1 MSVFQH
7 FFKISLQKIY
17 LTLTLIFILNLSADI
32 VKCENAQP
40 QNPHQDIKSDNA
52 VLKEN
57 VQVQSYYLSEQ
68 EYKLI
73 DLDDIYLDYQFKNT
87 IDTNCKQEYVEII
100 TNQNEKLIQ
109 YYENTITNPVSNII
123 IFASQKML
131 KVNGVGLLS
140 NTTLIT
146 FIDDAGS
153 FDTETDKSSTHLKNI
168 KAYPIPNQ
176 DNCDNLK
183 KASSE
188 SFIFEC
194 SKFDQAKQVNV
205 ITLFKF
211 NSKNFSN
218 ADGIDLSNIQP
229 EQITLNFDPKFAFKS
244 QSSNQNPQELDAS
257 YQLFLQEYQ
266 NCVKDT
272 GFYFNSDT
280 NVQHYFRTCK
290 YHETLMQTE
299 SEQQTYLEQ
308 IVSFFEFYDLSIVQS
323 DGSVT
328 GKSPVINF
336 KDENKDLKIK
346 TQGVQQS
353 IDNCITVLDY
363 DNGLLFFTYD
373 NISNQYQ
380 NLDYFVKYYYDQ
392 KYINLFIQ
400 KNKDIEFSIQ
410 DSIPNY
416 MVVNTQM
423 YILMYQLNS
432 TSQVGLNT
440 FPQTVSI
447 SHFVNSVQT
456 IHIENKE
463 EGSKHKSDQDKIEF
477 VIPDIK
483 NVSNFRSIKYNFD
496 QYLYYIEI
504 KFSEPSHLSYFLMVN
519 RALTDNTNSIKMNQ
533 TAIELEQIT
542 QNDYSKIF
550 HYPIPGLFYSNIRTR
565 VRLFQIGEDT
575 GNIIL
580 KKYDNSQNSQ
590 AKNNLSIT
598 TYSWKSAQIMKLY
611 TKQFD
616 QYSSCSIT
624 MHFEA
629 KPDSQAVG
637 TKIVQGIINLIPRN
651 FNGVISKVGSNIQK
665 KFFNPKPIFEIKDW
679 FFGAGINY
687 SYSSKQD
694 VTLTINYNSS
704 TVIQENDTL
713 KVKSNQSQ
721 KVQLEDLESQST
733 LKLDQNICKLSPC
746 EEKVIAAIQVGQDYY
761 IFYQNCLCLFWF
773 EKCTMQTQ
781 TGLSQNTPA
790 CQKSK
795 SMQINQKIE
804 NIIFDGNKILALGKI
819 LSAKSNTLQ
828 ASPSL
833 TLMNIYDEIQTE
845 SNDQT
850 GKKNPYATGS
860 NLNNQTTSLNQ
871 CSTPQFSSFLQSA
884 PKQQNQKKIH
894 VKKNLQS
901 KSEDDPQQNKHINS
915 NQFIRKAFT
924 PPQNLSLNLNFDLE
938 KIQFVFIYCIPNT
951 VKYALIVQSQLLKIK
966 SMVIFSIQ
974 NQIQD
979 VTIYTFQDTDQ
990 LQDSYDVSLLDQGII
1005 FAAHNQQ
1012 DKVPGKI
1019 TIYRVN
1025 FITQQISVDRYF
1037 TKEDMLHQ
1045 IQKFQQN
1052 IFTGQFNKTENS
1064 KNKFKT
1070 SNIYDDVQF
1079 QVYLKEMKQKNIV
1092 YVNEF
1097 DNFMNNF
1104 SVKVWRN
1111 DDRQTYRF
1119 LMIDFQNNCLFDYYL
1134 YDLIQPMFIRQVNLY
1149 DFQIITNQQFQ
1160 ITNNMISLHV
1170 TKNNQDYLISLEIN
1184 GESINQIRKIE
1195 QQQDKQVR
1203 SFSQVQQSLGNEY
1216 QEGTLCGVFQLPT
1229 PRIKCIFY
1237 PQIELDFDYSVKAS
1251 KDKDM
1256 KIQSVNQ
1263 ETYQTSS
1270 DKQVDF
1276 SIKLST
1282 DLNPE
1287 ETQIILQTDFSNFDT
1302 NLIEENKSPILYEAQ
1317 NNSTQLDNDGKN
1329 IKLKLNTTFVKGSI
1343 GEYYLQPANKQ
1354 NVKVKAYMD
1363 TDQIQTQ
1370 NLSMI
1375 QQSSSWIIKQTAR
1388 NPYQIVYLLDDQ
1400 LLVINQNMKYEFK
1413 EIFRI
1418 KYTDIEIKQNLKL
1431 DAKITENLKVC
1442 DCSEIYTNSI
1452 LSSQTTTTYL
1462 YILLCNY
1469 DYQNKIYI
1477 TFNVDINHYS
1487 SLEDQKKDWEIAMK
1501 NNVRYVDI
1509 NFIEEDLDSMVS
1521 QSQIKNIQIISLTD
1535 DLNNLTGF
1543 IFMLVRY
1550 LSGDPNDIN
1559 AQHDN
1564 TIYILWSSYD
1574 PYSTYFQMQEI
1585 EQINSAD
1592 FGLNYISVYNFVASF
1607 PQHYP
1612 NQARLI
1618 IEENESKQV
1627 IKDFIFNIGWDDGE
1641 RYVILALLKLSLP
1654 PPIKNNE
1661 NSDNQS
1667 TGNAKLV
1674 FNAYYEDIYSDLFN
1688 SFIKSYQ
1695 TYLKPFTHLRSQ
1707 ITFQP
1712 NSYDSS
1718 VIIINEF
1725 SILEFTT
1732 FQSEDPYAI
1741 IKRKD
1746 PKNISSKQL
1755 WHDSDFKDSDNIS
1768 KIITYSQY
1776 AWCNNYFNNNQQQQ
1790 TILKYQNFFIII
1802 CSQMD
1807 KIQSVGNFTKMQSI
1821 LKVYKI
1827 HQKSIDDGDDDDN
1840 NDDDDNHNN
1849 LNRKS
1854 QDKSKLKAKTNLV
1867 SNQTVSMVQSIN
1879 YTNTSSPII
1888 ALSSMSFRQDNQDLY
1903 FDIILSSNGIFE
1915 LFEYPVNNEPYL
1927 IVKSD
1932 ISDKSS
1938 VNVCTN
1944 NKYMVPVCNQAI
1956 FVNPILDIN
1965 DQSMKEWLK
1974 FTGLVALPLF
1984 LTLSFIFVSFIF
1996 MKKLRKNRQDE
2007 FIQLLQNQS
2016 TPQYKSKSDLSFV
2029 DSINNQQKNEKYL
2042 TSFQPQVKNPIY
2054 SVSEHALFTFNDNH
2068 LNASTELK

>member
-1 MSVFQH
+1 MSVLQH
-7 FFKISLQKIY
+7 YLKSSLQKLY
-17 LTLTLIFILNLSADI
+17 LALTLVFVLNLSVSV
-32 VKCENAQP
+32 VKCENVLP
-40 QNPHQDIKSDNA
+40 QNHQQDIKTDNQA
-52 VLKEN
+52 LKEN

-87 IDTNCKQEYVEII
+87 IDTNCNKEYVEII
-100 TNQNEKLIQ
+100 TSQNEKLVQ
-109 YYENTITNPVSNII
+109 YYENTINTPVINII
-123 IFASQKML
+123 TFASQKML
-131 KVNGVGLLS
+131 KVNAVGLLS

-146 FIDDAGS
+146 FIDDASS
-153 FDTETDKSSTHLKNI
+153 FDTETDKTSTHLKNI
-168 KAYPIPNQ
+168 QAYPIANQ
-176 DNCDNLK
+176 DSCENLK
-183 KASSE
+183 KASSD

-194 SKFDQAKQVNV
+194 SKFDNNKQVNV
-205 ITLFKF
+205 ITLYKF
-211 NSKNFSN
+211 NSKDFSN
-218 ADGIDLSNIQP
+218 ANGIDLSNIQP
-229 EQITLNFDPKFAFKS
+229 QQITLNFDPKFAFKS
-244 QSSNQNPQELDAS
+244 KSPDQSPQQLEAS

-290 YHETLMQTE
+290 YHETLMQTN
-299 SEQQTYLEQ
+299 SDQQIYLDN

-328 GKSPVINF
+328 GKSPTIKF
-336 KDENKDLKIK
+336 KDENKDLTIK
-346 TQGVQQS
+346 TQGVQQA

-363 DNGLLFFTYD
+363 DNGLLFFIYD

-380 NLDYFVKYYYDQ
+380 NQDYFVKYYYDQ

-432 TSQVGLNT
+432 SSQVGINT

-447 SHFVNSVQT
+447 SRFVNSVQT

-463 EGSKHKSDQDKIEF
+463 DGDKHKSEQDKTDF

-504 KFSEPSHLSYFLMVN
+504 KFSDPSHVSYFLMVN

-533 TAIELEQIT
+533 TAIELEQLT
-542 QNDYSKIF
+542 QNNYSKIF
-550 HYPIPGLFYSNIRTR
+550 HYFIPGLFYSNIRTR

-575 GNIIL
+575 GSIIL
-580 KKYDNSQNSQ
+580 KKYSDDQISQ

-611 TKQFD
+611 TKQFET
-616 QYSSCSIT
+616 YSSCSIT

-629 KPDSQAVG
+629 KPSSQAVG
-637 TKIVQGIINLIPRN
+637 TKIVQGMINLIPRN
-651 FNGVISKVGSNIQK
+651 FNGVISKVGLNIQK

-687 SYSSKQD
+687 SYQSKQD
-694 VTLTINYNSS
+694 VTLAIKYNSS
-704 TVIQENDTL
+704 TIIQEIDSIQD
-713 KVKSNQSQ
+713 KQ
-721 KVQLEDLESQST
+721 KVLLEEQENKST
-733 LKLDQNICKLSPC
+733 LNLDENICKLSPC
-746 EEKVIAAIQVGQDYY
+746 DEKVIAAIQVGEDYY

-773 EKCTMQTQ
+773 EKCTVQTP

-795 SMQINQKIE
+795 SMKISQKIE
-804 NIIFDGNKILALGKI
+804 SIIFDGSKILALGKS
-819 LSAKSNTLQ
+819 LLANSNTLQ
-828 ASPSL
+828 QSPSL
-833 TLMNIYDEIQTE
+833 TLMNVYDELSTE
-845 SNDQT
+845 GDDSG
-850 GKKNPYATGS
+850 GKKNPYATDT
-860 NLNNQTTSLNQ
+860 NLKNSTLPQNQ
-871 CSTPQFSSFLQSA
+871 CDAPQFSNFLQQG
-884 PKQQNQKKIH
+884 PKQSNQKKIH
-894 VKKNLQS
+894 IKKNLQTEQNDS
-901 KSEDDPQQNKHINS
+901 QQGKPINS
-915 NQFIRKAFT
+915 GQFRRKAFT
-924 PPQNLSLNLNFDLE
+924 PPKNLNLNLNFSLD

-951 VKYALIVQSQLLKIK
+951 IKYALIVQSQLFKIK

-979 VTIYTFQDTDQ
+979 VSIYTFQDTDQ

-1012 DKVPGKI
+1012 DNVPGRI

-1025 FITQQISVDRYF
+1025 FISQQITVDRYF
-1037 TKEDMLHQ
+1037 TKQDMLHQ
-1045 IQKFQQN
+1045 IQQFQQN
-1052 IFTGQFNKTENS
+1052 IFTGQFSKQNSQNKI
-1064 KNKFKT
+1064 KT
-1070 SNIYDDVQF
+1070 SELNDDVKF

-1092 YVNEF
+1092 YVNDF

-1111 DDRQTYRF
+1111 DDKQTYRF
-1119 LMIDFQNNCLFDYYL
+1119 LLIDFQNNCLFDYFL
-1134 YDLIQPMFIRQVNLY
+1134 YDLIQPIFIRQVNLY

-1170 TKNNQDYLISLEIN
+1170 TKKNLDYLISLEIN
-1184 GESINQIRKIE
+1184 GQSINQIRKIE
-1195 QQQDKQVR
+1195 LQQDKQVR
-1203 SFSQVQQSLGNEY
+1203 SFSQVQQSLGNPY
-1216 QEGTLCGVFQLPT
+1216 QEGTLCGVFQLPS
-1229 PRIKCIFY
+1229 PSIKCIFY
-1237 PQIELDFDYSVKAS
+1237 PQIELNFDYSLNS
-1251 KDKDM
+1251 KQNQDQKTN
-1256 KIQSVNQ
+1256 QVNQ
-1263 ETYQTSS
+1263 DGYQTSS

-1276 SIKLST
+1276 SIYLST

-1287 ETQIILQTDFSNFDT
+1287 QTQITLQTDFSNFDT
-1302 NLIEENKSPILYEAQ
+1302 NLIQEDKSPIYYDAQ
-1317 NNSTQLDNDGKN
+1317 NNSTVLENDGKN

-1343 GEYYLQPANKQ
+1343 GEYYLQPLNKQ
-1354 NVKVKAYMD
+1354 NVKVKAYID
-1363 TDQIQTQ
+1363 TDQIQNQ
-1370 NLSMI
+1370 SLSMI
-1375 QQSSSWIIKQTAR
+1375 SSPSYWYIKQTVR
-1388 NPYQIVYLLDDQ
+1388 NPYQIVYLLDSQ

-1431 DAKITENLKVC
+1431 EAKLPDNLKLC
-1442 DCSEIYTNSI
+1442 DCSEIYSNSI

-1469 DYQNKIYI
+1469 DSKNKIYI

-1487 SLEDQKKDWEIAMK
+1487 SLEDQQKDWEIAMK

-1550 LSGDPNDIN
+1550 LSGDPNDVK

-1564 TIYILWSSYD
+1564 TIYILWSSHD
-1574 PYSTYFQMQEI
+1574 PYSTYFQMYEI

-1612 NQARLI
+1612 NQARLV
-1618 IEENESKQV
+1618 IEENQSKQV

-1654 PPIKNNE
+1654 PIQQNE
-1661 NSDNQS
+1661 SSTKQS

-1695 TYLKPFTHLRSQ
+1695 TYLQPFTHLRSQ

-1712 NSYDSS
+1712 NTYDSS

-1741 IKRKD
+1741 IKKKD
-1746 PKNISSKQL
+1746 AKNISSKQL

-1776 AWCNNYFNNNQQQQ
+1776 AWCNNYFNNNQQ
-1790 TILKYQNFFIII
+1790 TILKYHNFFIIMCAQI
-1802 CSQMD
+1802 NKPSINSTIPD
-1807 KIQSVGNFTKMQSI
+1807 RNSTIQSI

-1827 HQKSIDDGDDDDN
+1827 HQNSDDGEDGDDSDDS
-1840 NDDDDNHNN
+1840 DG
-1849 LNRKS
+1849 
-1854 QDKSKLKAKTNLV
+1854 KLFKNKANKKILKGKTTLV

-1879 YTNTSSPII
+1879 YTNGSNPTI
-1888 ALSSMSFRQDNQDLY
+1888 ALSSMSFRQENQDLY
-1903 FDIILSSNGIFE
+1903 FDIILSQDGNFK
-1915 LFEYPVNNEPYL
+1915 LFEYPVNDQPYL

-1938 VNVCTN
+1938 VEVCTN
-1944 NKYMVPVCNQAI
+1944 NKYMIPVCNQAI
-1956 FVNPILDIN
+1956 FVNPIIDTN

-2016 TPQYKSKSDLSFV
+2016 TPYYKSKSDLSFV
-2029 DSINNQQKNEKYL
+2029 DSVSNQQKNEKFL

-2054 SVSEHALFTFNDNH
+2054 SVSEHALFTFNDNQ

>member
-1 MSVFQH
+1 MSALH
-7 FFKISLQKIY
+7 LCFKRGLQKLYLALTFIY
-17 LTLTLIFILNLSADI
+17 ILNLSANV
-32 VKCENAQP
+32 VKCENTLP
-40 QNPHQDIKSDNA
+40 QNKLQDIKADNQ
-52 VLKEN
+52 VIKDN

-87 IDTNCKQEYVEII
+87 IDTDCNKDYVEIK
-100 TNQNEKLIQ
+100 TNQNEKLVQ
-109 YYENTITNPVSNII
+109 YYENTISTPISNII

-146 FIDDAGS
+146 FIDDASS

-183 KASSE
+183 KANSE

-194 SKFDQAKQVNV
+194 SKFDETKQIDV

-218 ADGIDLSNIQP
+218 ANGIDLSNIQP
-229 EQITLNFDPKFAFKS
+229 EQIKLNFDPKFAFKS
-244 QSSNQNPQELDAS
+244 QSSDQSPQELEAS
-257 YQLFLQEYQ
+257 YKLFLQEYQ

-272 GFYFNSDT
+272 GFYFNTDT

-290 YHETLMQTE
+290 YHETLMQNG
-299 SEQQTYLEQ
+299 SDQQIYLDN
-308 IVSFFEFYDLSIVQS
+308 IVSFFEFYDLSIIQS

-328 GKSPVINF
+328 GKSPVIKF
-336 KDENKDLKIK
+336 KEENKDLTIK
-346 TQGVQQS
+346 AQGVQQT

-380 NLDYFVKYYYDQ
+380 NFDYFVKYYYDQ
-392 KYINLFIQ
+392 NYINLFIQ

-432 TSQVGLNT
+432 TSEVGLNT
-440 FPQTVSI
+440 FPQTVSV

-463 EGSKHKSDQDKIEF
+463 DGSNHVKSDQDKTAF

-504 KFSEPSHLSYFLMVN
+504 QFSNPNHLSYFLMVN

-533 TAIELEQIT
+533 TAIELEQLT

-580 KKYDNSQNSQ
+580 KKYDVTQNSQ

-611 TKQFD
+611 TKQF
-616 QYSSCSIT
+616 QKYSSCSIT

-637 TKIVQGIINLIPRN
+637 TKTVQGKINLIPRN

-687 SYSSKQD
+687 SYNSKQNLTD
-694 VTLTINYNSS
+694 VTMDINFNSS
-704 TVIQENDTL
+704 TVIQEIDSQ
-713 KVKSNQSQ
+713 KVKQNQKQ
-721 KVQLEDLESQST
+721 KVQLEEQESQST
-733 LKLDQNICKLSPC
+733 LSLGLNICKLSPC

-773 EKCTMQTQ
+773 EKCTMQAS
-781 TGLSQNTPA
+781 TGLPQSTPA

-804 NIIFDGNKILALGKI
+804 NIIFDGNNILALGKK
-819 LSAKSNTLQ
+819 LLAKNNTLQ
-828 ASPSL
+828 AAPSL
-833 TLMNIYDEIQTE
+833 TLMKVYDEILSE
-845 SNDQT
+845 SNFQ
-850 GKKNPYATGS
+850 GGNKNPYATGT
-860 NLNNQTTSLNQ
+860 NLNNQTTSFDE
-871 CSTPQFSSFLQSA
+871 CSTPQFNTFLQSA
-884 PKQQNQKKIH
+884 PKQQNQRKINI
-894 VKKNLQS
+894 KKNLKSKSHEQQQS
-901 KSEDDPQQNKHINS
+901 KPINFG
-915 NQFIRKAFT
+915 QIKIKAFT
-924 PPQNLSLNLNFDLE
+924 PPNNLNLNLNFDLE

-951 VKYALIVQSQLLKIK
+951 VKYALIVQSQLFKIK
-966 SMVIFSIQ
+966 SMIIFSIQ

-1012 DKVPGKI
+1012 GKVPGKI

-1045 IQKFQQN
+1045 IQNFQQN
-1052 IFTGQFNKTENS
+1052 IFTGQFGKTENS

-1070 SNIYDDVQF
+1070 SNLYDDAQF
-1079 QVYLKEMKQKNIV
+1079 QVYLKEMEQKNIV
-1092 YVNEF
+1092 YVNDF

-1119 LMIDFQNNCLFDYYL
+1119 LLIDFQNNCLFDYYL

-1149 DFQIITNQQFQ
+1149 DFQIIANQQFQ

-1170 TKNNQDYLISLEIN
+1170 TKNNKDYLISLEIN
-1184 GESINQIRKIE
+1184 GESINQIKKIE
-1195 QQQDKQVR
+1195 LQQDKQ

-1216 QEGTLCGVFQLPT
+1216 QEGTLCGVFQLPSPT
-1229 PRIKCIFY
+1229 IKCIFN
-1237 PQIELDFDYSVKAS
+1237 PSIKLTFDYSLNK
-1251 KDKDM
+1251 KQNQDLKTR
-1256 KIQSVNQ
+1256 QVNQ
-1263 ETYQTSS
+1263 GEFQTSS
-1270 DKQVDF
+1270 DREVDF

-1287 ETQIILQTDFSNFDT
+1287 ETLITLQTDFSNFDT
-1302 NLIEENKSPILYEAQ
+1302 SLIEEEKSPIYYDAQ
-1317 NNSTQLDNDGKN
+1317 NNKTQLENDGKN

-1343 GEYYLQPANKQ
+1343 GEYYLQPANKE
-1354 NVKVKAYMD
+1354 NVKIKAYID

-1370 NLSMI
+1370 NLSVI
-1375 QQSSSWIIKQTAR
+1375 QSSSSYFIKQTAR
-1388 NPYQIVYLLDDQ
+1388 NPYQIVYLLDNQ
-1400 LLVINQNMKYEFK
+1400 LLVINQNMKYEFQ
-1413 EIFRI
+1413 EIFRV
-1418 KYTDIEIKQNLKL
+1418 KYTDIKIKQNLKL
-1431 DAKITENLKVC
+1431 GSKIPINLKVC
-1442 DCSEIYTNSI
+1442 DCSEIYSNSI
-1452 LSSQTTTTYL
+1452 LSSQTTITYL

-1469 DYQNKIYI
+1469 DHQNKIYI

-1487 SLEDQKKDWEIAMK
+1487 SLEDQKKEWEIAMK

-1521 QSQIKNIQIISLTD
+1521 QSQINNIQIISLTD
-1535 DLNNLTGF
+1535 DRNNITGF

-1550 LSGDPNDIN
+1550 LSGDPNDIK
-1559 AQHDN
+1559 AQHDS

-1574 PYSTYFQMQEI
+1574 PYSIYFQLQEI
-1585 EQINSAD
+1585 EQINSTD
-1592 FGLNYISVYNFVASF
+1592 FGLNSISVNNFVASF
-1607 PQHYP
+1607 PQHFP

-1618 IEENESKQV
+1618 IDENESKQI

-1654 PPIKNNE
+1654 PSLKTNK

-1667 TGNAKLV
+1667 TRNAKQV

-1695 TYLKPFTHLRSQ
+1695 TFLTPFTQLRSQ

-1712 NSYDSS
+1712 NTYDSS
-1718 VIIINEF
+1718 VIITNEF

-1732 FQSEDPYAI
+1732 FQSEDPYSI
-1741 IKRKD
+1741 IKKKD
-1746 PKNISSKQL
+1746 TKNLSSKQL
-1755 WHDSDFKDSDNIS
+1755 WHDSDFKDTDNIS

-1776 AWCNNYFNNNQQQQ
+1776 AWCNNYFNDKQQA
-1790 TILKYQNFFIII
+1790 ILKYKNFFIIM
-1802 CSQMD
+1802 CSQINTSQASNNNTY
-1807 KIQSVGNFTKMQSI
+1807 IQRFQSI

-1827 HQKSIDDGDDDDN
+1827 HQNCTEDGHDDA
-1840 NDDDDNHNN
+1840 NDQIV
-1849 LNRKS
+1849 KS
-1854 QDKSKLKAKTNLV
+1854 QGKHNILKVRKNLV

-1879 YTNTSSPII
+1879 YTNTSNPII

-1903 FDIILSSNGIFE
+1903 FDIILSSNGTFE
-1915 LFEYPVNNEPYL
+1915 LFEYPVNDEPYL

-1938 VNVCTN
+1938 VDVCTN
-1944 NKYMVPVCNQAI
+1944 NKYMIPVCNQAI

-1965 DQSMKEWLK
+1965 DQSMKEWFE

-1984 LTLSFIFVSFIF
+1984 LTLSFIFVSFIC

-2016 TPQYKSKSDLSFV
+2016 IPQYKSKSDLSFV
-2029 DSINNQQKNEKYL
+2029 DSIGNQYKNEKYL
-2042 TSFQPQVKNPIY
+2042 NSSQPQVKNPIY
-2054 SVSEHALFTFNDNH
+2054 SVSENALFTFNDNH
-2068 LNASTELK
+2068 PNASTELI